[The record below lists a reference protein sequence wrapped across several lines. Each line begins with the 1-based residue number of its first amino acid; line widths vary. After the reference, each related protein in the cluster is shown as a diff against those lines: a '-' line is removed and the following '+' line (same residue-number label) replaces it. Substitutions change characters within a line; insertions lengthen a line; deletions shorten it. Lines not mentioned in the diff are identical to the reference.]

1 VDDSPARQLTDDV
14 LAAAV
19 SGEESAFAVLYQDVQ
34 PRVRRYAWTLV
45 GQDADDV
52 TAEAWLQI
60 ARDIRGFVGDVDAF
74 RGWSARIVR
83 NRAFDHLRAAA
94 RRPVELTA
102 VEADLDAAT
111 ADAETAALDTLST
124 TRALELIAALPRD
137 QAEAV
142 LLRAVVG
149 LDAVR
154 AGQVLDKSPA
164 AVRVAAH
171 RGLKTLAKRLAADS
185 AHAPA
190 VNR

>member
-1 VDDSPARQLTDDV
+1 MDESPGRRLADDV

-19 SGEESAFAVLYQDVQ
+19 SGDESAFAVLYHDVQ

-52 TAEAWLQI
+52 TADAWLQI

-94 RRPVELTA
+94 RRPVQLTA
-102 VEADLDAAT
+102 VGAELDGVTPDAAT
-111 ADAETAALDTLST
+111 LALDSLST
-124 TRALELIAALPRD
+124 TRALDLIAALPRD

-154 AGQVLDKSPA
+154 AGQVLDKSAA

-171 RGLKTLAKRLAADS
+171 RGLKTLAKRLAADPT
-185 AHAPA
+185 HAPA

>member
-1 VDDSPARQLTDDV
+1 MDDPPGRQLTDEV

-19 SGEESAFAVLYQDVQ
+19 NGDESAFAAVYADVQ

-60 ARDIRGFVGDVDAF
+60 ARDIRGFAGDVDAF

-83 NRAFDHLRAAA
+83 NRAFDHLRAAS
-94 RRPVELTA
+94 RRPVELTGVA
-102 VEADLDAAT
+102 AELDGATVDAAT
-111 ADAETAALDTLST
+111 VALDTLST
-124 TRALELIAALPRD
+124 ARALELIATLPRE

-149 LDAVR
+149 LDSVR
-154 AGQVLDKSPA
+154 AAQVLDKTPT

-171 RGLKTLAKRLAADS
+171 RGLKALAKRLAADP